1 MLESI
6 VFIHSWTRWFITLF
20 LLLVLYRSYTGWFK
34 KSEYT
39 KKDHIFGGVLLG
51 LTHLQLVLGLIL
63 YFALSPISQ
72 AALNNIGITMKSTV
86 LRFWGIEHIFTMLLF
101 VIFIQI
107 GRIKTKKS
115 KLSVQ
120 KYKSS
125 AIYCTI
131 AVILLLLGNP
141 WTFRKEIGR
150 PNFMGFPSGLNK

>member
-6 VFIHSWTRWFITLF
+6 VFIHSWTRWLVTLF
-20 LLLVLYRSYTGWFK
+20 LLLVLYRSYSGWLK
-34 KSEYT
+34 KSDYL
-39 KKDHIFGGVLLG
+39 KKDHIFGGILLG
-51 LTHLQLVLGLIL
+51 LTHFQLVIGLIL
-63 YFALSPISQ
+63 YFALSPITQ
-72 AALNNIGITMKSTV
+72 AALNNISVTMKSSV

-115 KLSVQ
+115 SISKQ
-120 KYKSS
+120 KYKTT

-131 AVILLLLGNP
+131 AVILLLLGTP

-150 PNFMGFPSGLNK
+150 PNFMELPGSLNK

>member
-6 VFIHSWTRWFITLF
+6 VFIHSWTRWLIALL
-20 LLLVLYRSYTGWFK
+20 LLLVLYRSYIGWFK

-51 LTHLQLVLGLIL
+51 LTHLQLVMGLIL

-72 AALNNIGITMKSTV
+72 AALNNISITMKSTV

-131 AVILLLLGNP
+131 AVILLLLGTP